1 MQVMRNGMIVQT
13 GKYVELLGAGT
24 DFAALVAAHDS
35 SMELVEQSQQVTK
48 TEHSQ
53 PAAVT
58 RIPSL
63 RSRSIGKGEKVV
75 VAPDIEAATSK
86 IIQEEER
93 ESGQVSW
100 RVYKLYMTE
109 AWGWWGV
116 VGMLG
121 FALVWQGSDMASN
134 YWLSYQTS
142 GSLPF
147 NPSLFLGVYVA
158 IAAFSMILQVIKT
171 LLETVLGLQTAQ
183 IFFKNMFDSILH
195 APMSFFDTT
204 PSGRILS
211 RVSVVIVYFVLTPAQ
226 TSL

>member
-1 MQVMRNGMIVQT
+1 MQVMRDGTIAQS
-13 GKYVELLGAGT
+13 GKYDELLEAGS

-35 SMELVEQSQQVTK
+35 SMELVEQSRQVEK
-48 TEHSQ
+48 TENSQ
-53 PAAVT
+53 PAAVV

-75 VAPDIEAATSK
+75 VAPDIVAATSK

-116 VGMLG
+116 VGMLA
-121 FALVWQGSDMASN
+121 FSLLWQGSDMASD
-134 YWLSYQTS
+134 YWLSYETS
-142 GSLPF
+142 GSIPF
-147 NPSLFLGVYVA
+147 NPSLFIGVYVA
-158 IAAFSMILQVIKT
+158 IAAVSIVLQVIKT

-183 IFFKNMFDSILH
+183 IFFKKMFDSILH

-211 RVSVVIVYFVLTPAQ
+211 RVYLFLWFIW
-226 TSL
+226 